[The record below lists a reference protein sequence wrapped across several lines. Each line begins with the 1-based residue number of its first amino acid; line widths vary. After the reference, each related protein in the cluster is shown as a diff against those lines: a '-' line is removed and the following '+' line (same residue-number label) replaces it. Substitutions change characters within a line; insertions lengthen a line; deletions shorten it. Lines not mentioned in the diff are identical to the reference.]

1 VDDGRSQYIDIVEA
15 VLTRLDAERW
25 EVDPGETWCMLRPP
39 EPHTPPQGWKLHV
52 SATLLT
58 APVVLARAA
67 EVLVREGCAFKFARG
82 ASQLGVLLSNVVDRG
97 SGGKFITV
105 YPGGDEQFRV
115 VAGKLDR
122 VTDGLGGPRILS
134 DRQLRPGSSVYYR
147 YGAFSRP
154 SFLDNDGVLVS
165 MLVGPDGEQV
175 RDLRGPVFSA
185 PGWAVSPVPEDDA
198 ATASAAPGAV
208 LIGDR
213 FVVRGAIRH
222 SFRGGVFRATD
233 RQTGAAVVLKQARP
247 HVMSSHIGTDAR
259 DLLRHEGQVLDALG
273 PTGVVPAVVAL
284 VLHQENLFLA
294 QEEVPG
300 VTLRDWVAVRAA
312 EEWHGNGAPWAD
324 ALDQVGQL
332 VDLVS
337 AVHDQGWVL
346 RDLKPNNVMVTPD
359 GRLRL
364 IDLETAVRSGR
375 RALPVGT
382 AGYLPPELAGAPSS
396 GTVMPSRQADLYG
409 LGATILYLLSGID
422 PALAADSTPRR
433 PVRERWDLLLSVA
446 GAHMPSVARLSPLV
460 RGLTDDDPNLRWD
473 PARARDFLTDA
484 AAGGGSSTAG
494 NVAAVPVDRL
504 LLDGLRHLL
513 AVATPEGT
521 RLWPTDASAVNTDP
535 CTVQSGAAG
544 VLGLLVR
551 AARVLPNPELRD
563 GVAMAADWI
572 DRRLFDVPRILPG
585 LYQGRSGV
593 AWALH
598 DAARLQH
605 DYAMAL
611 RAIAHAKQIP
621 LRWPI
626 PDVFHGAAGSGL
638 AQLHLWTSTGDPEL
652 KRRSGQVADG
662 LMRAA
667 RRHDGRLTW
676 PMPFE
681 SPGAGSTYY
690 GFAHGAAG
698 IGAFLLYS
706 ALATGRQDHLDAAR
720 DVGATL
726 ESVTDLDATAAYW
739 PAEEGEGPVRRR
751 HWCHGSS
758 GVGTFLIR
766 LWLATGEPRFEE
778 LAEAAA
784 TACYRA
790 RWQSLNAACHGL
802 AGDGEFLLD
811 LAEFTGKQRY
821 REWAWEFATILHAR
835 HAIRDGLLLPADNS
849 AGGRITADYGNGLT
863 GVIGFLLRLR
873 HGGHRAWMPDQLL
886 HPPTSDHAA
895 SSNQQ
900 ER

>member
-1 VDDGRSQYIDIVEA
+1 VDDGRSQYVDIVEA

-25 EVDPGETWCMLRPP
+25 DVDPGETWCALRPP
-39 EPHTPPQGWKLHV
+39 EPRTPSQGWKLHV

-67 EVLVREGCAFKFARG
+67 EVLVRDGCAFKFARG
-82 ASQLGVLLSNVVDRG
+82 PAQLGVLLSNVVDRG

-105 YPGGDEQFRV
+105 YPADDEQFRV

-147 YGAFSRP
+147 YGAFARP

-165 MLVGPDGEQV
+165 MLVGPAGERV
-175 RDLRGPVFSA
+175 KDLRGPVFSA
-185 PGWAVSPVPEDDA
+185 PRWAVPPVSGDDA
-198 ATASAAPGAV
+198 ATAPAAPGAV

-273 PTGVVPAVVAL
+273 PTGVVPAMVAL

-300 VTLRDWVAVRAA
+300 VTLLDWVTVRAA
-312 EEWHGNGAPWAD
+312 DVWHGNGAPWAG

-332 VDLVS
+332 VDLVA
-337 AVHDQGWVL
+337 AVHDRGWIL

-382 AGYLPPELAGAPSS
+382 AGYLPPELAEAS

-409 LGATILYLLSGID
+409 LGATVLYLLSGID

-433 PVRERWDLLLSVA
+433 PVRERLDLLLSVA
-446 GAHMPSVARLSPLV
+446 GAHMPSVRRLAPLV
-460 RGLTDDDPNLRWD
+460 QGLTDDEPDVRWNL
-473 PARARDFLTDA
+473 ARAREFLTHA
-484 AAGGGSSTAG
+484 TAAGTA
-494 NVAAVPVDRL
+494 ATRPAVDVDGL

-513 AVATPEGT
+513 AVATPDGD
-521 RLWPTDASAVNTDP
+521 RLWPTDATAVNTDP

-544 VLGLLVR
+544 VLGLLTR

-563 GVAMAADWI
+563 GVAMAAGWI

-598 DAARLQH
+598 DAARLL
-605 DYAMAL
+605 DDDAVAR

-621 LRWPI
+621 PLWPV
-626 PDVFHGAAGSGL
+626 PDVFHGAAGCGL
-638 AQLHLWTSTGDPEL
+638 AQLHLWASTGDPEL
-652 KRRSGQVADG
+652 KRRSGRVADG
-662 LMRAA
+662 LLRAA
-667 RRHDGRLTW
+667 RRRDGRLTW
-676 PMPFE
+676 PMPVD
-681 SPGAGSTYY
+681 SSGAGRTYY

-698 IGAFLLYS
+698 IGTFLLYS
-706 ALATGRQDHLDAAR
+706 ALATGRHDRLDAAR

-726 ESVTDLDATAAYW
+726 ESVTDLDATAAFW

-766 LWLATGEPRFEE
+766 LWLATGESRFEE

-821 REWAWEFATILHAR
+821 REWAREFATILHAR
-835 HAIRDGLLLPADNS
+835 HAIRDGLMLPADNA
-849 AGGRITADYGNGLT
+849 AGGRITADHGNGLT
-863 GVIGFLLRLR
+863 GVLGFLLRLR
-873 HGGHRAWMPDQLL
+873 HGGDRAWMPDQLL
-886 HPPTSDHAA
+886 QPATSAGSDR
-895 SSNQQ
+895 Q